1 MADFSQVDDVA
12 AANIAQINDVPF
24 ANCGQVNDCTKA
36 ASGAT
41 VWVQVKGARD
51 VAFASNSDLTS
62 WTTYDARAI
71 GGDPPG
77 SAVDF
82 LAVTYGKDG
91 SGSARWCASLATDN
105 GELMYKDNAAASG
118 DWTVVQNDFRLFDL
132 CWGNNVWL
140 AVGQMSSGAGQNVL
154 RSTDGATWSEV
165 DVSGVS
171 GTVNTSCY
179 AVVYSG
185 SGGTFYFAQQNRI
198 YKSTDSGASWSLAH
212 TLVDSGGSDPG
223 DIRSL
228 QVTNNSM
235 VAYVKGGGEIFSCAL
250 SDDTDWSTETS
261 LTSAANVNLN
271 SRVAAGNGRWVMV
284 YNAKYWAAD
293 INGKT
298 ITLEHNNADISSDT
312 HGNANAICTDGSG
325 KFVVG
330 CTDGDILVSTDNADS
345 FSKQGAD
352 AVSGSEEAEAM
363 AGDIYLP
370 V

>member
-1 MADFSQVDDVA
+1 MPDFAKFDGVA
-12 AANIAQINDVPF
+12 AADIAKINGTAEF
-24 ANCGQVNDCTKA
+24 AKLCGNTKP
-36 ASGAT
+36 ASGAS

-62 WTTYDARAI
+62 WTTYDARAS

-82 LAVTYGKDG
+82 ISLAYGKDG
-91 SGSARWCASLATDN
+91 SGNSRWCASLATDN
-105 GELMYKDNAAASG
+105 GELMYRDDAASQG
-118 DWTVVQNDFRLFDL
+118 DWSVIHNDFRLFDI
-132 CWGNNVWL
+132 CWGNDVWL
-140 AVGQMSSGAGQNVL
+140 AVGKMTSGAGQNVL
-154 RSTDGATWSEV
+154 RSTDGANWSEV

-171 GTVNTSCY
+171 GTVNQSCY
-179 AVVYSG
+179 AVVYAGG
-185 SGGTFYFAQQNRI
+185 STFYFAQQNRI

-228 QVTNNSM
+228 QVTNSSM
-235 VAYVKGGGEIFSCAL
+235 VAYVKGAGELFSCAL

-261 LTSAANVNLN
+261 LTGAANVNLN
-271 SRVAAGNGRWVMV
+271 SRVAAGNGRWCMV
-284 YNAKYWAAD
+284 YNQVFWAAD
-293 INGKT
+293 VNGKT

-363 AGDIYLP
+363 AGNVYLP